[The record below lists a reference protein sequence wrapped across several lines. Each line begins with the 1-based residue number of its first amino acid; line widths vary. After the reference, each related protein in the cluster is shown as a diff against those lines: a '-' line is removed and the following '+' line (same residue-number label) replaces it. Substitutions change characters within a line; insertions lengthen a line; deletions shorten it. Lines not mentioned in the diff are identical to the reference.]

1 MTFPSV
7 SFTPT
12 VARIHPQTGEIL
24 TADNPSQPR
33 AIAVDSSGMIITTP
47 YSSGLSKLGLMSRA
61 FEDKSFNSIRSLNR
75 PLGFLYGG
83 RAQGELIVENGIT
96 GHLDLQ
102 HMTALADSTS
112 GTTVVYVPVA
122 NTPHVTEWRASVLD
136 VGGMASTNNITVH
149 SVSGGLEVPGS
160 PGTFSSVVTIS
171 TDNQLVTW
179 RYSPAYGNWYI
190 VECEPPILPTPSV
203 PTVVTAGA
211 NGNTASASSLGT
223 VTVMS
228 DTASLTSD
236 GNPIYVTLDW
246 GGTVTPACYR
256 LIPYLDYS
264 TDGGVTWTSQW
275 ATTRGGGIPGN
286 GSYYSGGLDIDIHMS
301 RVLVG
306 TTLGQDVAFRFGILA
321 YGTSGAFNSSTGDTA
336 ALNVLTIWQD

>member
-190 VECEPPILPTPSV
+190 VECEPPILPTAPSGLTQFLSKV
-203 PTVVTAGA
+203 FSAGTSFGPPGQYVSSNLSFTTSSSTMVITGFICGQFQLTGG
-211 NGNTASASSLGT
+211 NG
-223 VTVMS
+223 
-228 DTASLTSD
+228 
-236 GNPIYVTLDW
+236 
-246 GGTVTPACYR
+246 PAGPCFFF
-256 LIPYLDYS
+256 IEYS
-264 TDGGVTWTSQW
+264 TDGGSTWLPADSYTKVS
-275 ATTRGGGIPGN
+275 GIPHGN
-286 GSYYSGGLDIDIHMS
+286 VTAITDFSAAMNFVVTGLSVPDAVLVRGRFQVSGGTGSVVLDS
-301 RVLVG
+301 LNPGGFTVL
-306 TTLGQDVAFRFGILA
+306 
-321 YGTSGAFNSSTGDTA
+321 N
-336 ALNVLTIWQD
+336 